1 MTIDG
6 SVPVAVMLPAGA
18 GAEEVVQLARA
29 AADAGVR
36 ELWVAEDLGLHGGI
50 ALTAHLLATLPEV
63 AVGLAIAPAAAR
75 HPAFLAM
82 QAATMGALH
91 PGRLRLGIGHGMPAW
106 MQQLGLW
113 SLAPVARLEATL
125 EAVAR
130 LLAGERVDL
139 DRGEVLID
147 DLALSSAPVDVPLYA
162 GVRGPR
168 SLAACAPH
176 VAGVVLAGWSG
187 PDYTRWAREV
197 VTDAAGAPRRV
208 VSSARLAYDPRDP
221 DGALARLRVQF
232 DRDRAGDALAQQLA
246 PVERGPDDRASA
258 TEVGIAGGSAA
269 LADGIARWQAGGA
282 DTVLLD
288 PLGPGDLRR
297 LLVDGIPTG

>member
-1 MTIDG
+1 MVVHG

-18 GAEEVVQLARA
+18 GAGQLVQLAHA
-29 AADAGVR
+29 AAEAGIR

-50 ALTAHLLATLPEV
+50 ALSAHLLATLPEV

-82 QAATMGALH
+82 QAATLGALH

-106 MQQLGLW
+106 MRQLGLW
-113 SLAPVARLEATL
+113 SLAPVERLEATL
-125 EAVAR
+125 EAVSR

-147 DLALSSAPVDVPLYA
+147 DLALATAPVEVPLYA

-168 SLAACAPH
+168 SLAACAPY

-187 PDYTRWAREV
+187 PAYTRWAGQL
-197 VTDAAGAPRRV
+197 VTDAAGAPRRM
-208 VSSARLAYDPRDP
+208 VSSARVAYDPRDP

-232 DRDRAGDALAQQLA
+232 DRDRAGGALAQQLEA
-246 PVERGPDDRASA
+246 VDRDPDDRALVS
-258 TEVGIAGGSAA
+258 EVGIAGGSAA

-288 PLGPGDLRR
+288 PLGPEDLRR
-297 LLVDGIPTG
+297 LLADGIPVT